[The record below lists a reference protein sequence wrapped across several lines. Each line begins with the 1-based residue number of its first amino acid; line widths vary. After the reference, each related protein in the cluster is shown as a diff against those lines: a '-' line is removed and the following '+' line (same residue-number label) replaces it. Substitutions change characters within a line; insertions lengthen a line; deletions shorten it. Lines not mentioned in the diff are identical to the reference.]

1 MTCISRRQPASCL
14 THLQFSLT
22 DINIESEDEVSADSS
37 DSEAPVFAPKG
48 KGKKPMTARQAVL
61 ASVAGSSQIKLC
73 ESCSVH
79 SVLFYGG
86 QFKRPGSGVYLLRC
100 LVVRCRGNV

>member
-1 MTCISRRQPASCL
+1 MPYPPVILAYRYQYLNLR
-14 THLQFSLT
+14 
-22 DINIESEDEVSADSS
+22 DEVSADSS
-37 DSEAPVFAPKG
+37 KTVKRLYLAPKG
-48 KGKKPMTARQAVL
+48 KGKKPMTARQSVL